1 VEVKTEDEMTVMID
15 QCLGELEEIESAFLR
30 ECHLQ
35 EPRTPFLVFA
45 ERRQLSQ
52 KELVDL
58 RGRAE
63 SRLRERLAAKNV
75 HSLGDL
81 L

>member
-30 ECHLQ
+30 ECHLR

-45 ERRQLSQ
+45 ERWLLSQ
-52 KELVDL
+52 KELTEL
-58 RGRAE
+58 RSRAE
-63 SRLRERLAAKNV
+63 GRLKERVEARQI
-75 HSLGDL
+75 HSLGDIL
-81 L
+81 

>member
-15 QCLGELEEIESAFLR
+15 ECLGELEEIESAFLR
-30 ECHLQ
+30 ECHLR

-45 ERRQLSQ
+45 ERWQLSQ

-75 HSLGDL
+75 HSLGNL

>member
-1 VEVKTEDEMTVMID
+1 MTVMID
-15 QCLGELEEIESAFLR
+15 ECLHELEDIEAALIR

-45 ERRQLSQ
+45 EQRQLSQ

-58 RGRAE
+58 RSRAA
-63 SRLRERLAAKNV
+63 SRLKERLAAKNV

>member
-1 VEVKTEDEMTVMID
+1 MEVTTEDEMTVMID
-15 QCLGELEEIESAFLR
+15 QCLGELEEIEAAFLR
-30 ECHLQ
+30 EYHLQ

-45 ERRQLSQ
+45 ERLQLSQ
-52 KELVDL
+52 KELAEL
-58 RGRAE
+58 RSRAG
-63 SRLRERLAAKNV
+63 SRLKERLAAKNV

>member
-1 VEVKTEDEMTVMID
+1 VQVKAEDEMALLID

-45 ERRQLSQ
+45 ERWQLSQ
-52 KELVDL
+52 KELAEL
-58 RGRAE
+58 RSRVA
-63 SRLRERLAAKNV
+63 SRLKVRLATKNI
-75 HSLGDL
+75 HSFGDIL
-81 L
+81 

>member
-1 VEVKTEDEMTVMID
+1 MEVKTEDEMIVMID
-15 QCLGELEEIESAFLR
+15 ECLGELEEIESAFLR
-30 ECHLQ
+30 ECHLR

-45 ERRQLSQ
+45 ERWQLSQ
-52 KELVDL
+52 RELVDL

>member
-1 VEVKTEDEMTVMID
+1 VEVKTEDEMIVMID
-15 QCLGELEEIESAFLR
+15 ECLGELEEIESAFLR
-30 ECHLQ
+30 ECHLR

-45 ERRQLSQ
+45 ERWQLSQ
-52 KELVDL
+52 RELVDL